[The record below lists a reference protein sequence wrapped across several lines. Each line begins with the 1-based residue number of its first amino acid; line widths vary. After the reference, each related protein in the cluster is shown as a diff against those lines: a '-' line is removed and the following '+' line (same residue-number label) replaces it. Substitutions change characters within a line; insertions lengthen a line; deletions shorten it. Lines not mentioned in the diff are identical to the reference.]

1 MKIKIFT
8 ISTLLIMIIVSIVYS
23 NSLYN
28 HRLKYLNVDNV
39 INDSL
44 KMISKDSIINYL
56 KTFNLL
62 KDSTK
67 IYKIELN
74 KIEESLDKIKY
85 VKKSNVHFGI
95 NSKLKIEIDE
105 RDPVIEI
112 NYLDKYLDD
121 EGRLVPK
128 SSFSEIKVIKFFGKI
143 DSLKYYKLANLGS
156 TIKTDDF
163 YKDHFKYIF
172 SDSSE
177 LFIKPKKYAYTI
189 ELGDYTMLNKKL
201 RNYKFFYASK
211 SKENDLEKAKAINL
225 KFDNQVIVE
234 KK

>member
-8 ISTLLIMIIVSIVYS
+8 ISILLIMIIVSIVYS

-28 HRLKYLNVDNV
+28 HRLKYVSVDNV

-62 KDSTK
+62 KDSTE
-67 IYKIELN
+67 IYKIDLN

-95 NSKLKIEIDE
+95 NSKLIIEIDE
-105 RDPVIEI
+105 RDPVIDI
-112 NYLDKYLDD
+112 NYLDKYIDN
-121 EGRLVPK
+121 EGKIVPK

-156 TIKTDDF
+156 TIVSDDF

-177 LFIKPKKYAYTI
+177 LFIKPKKYTYTI

-211 SKENDLEKAKAINL
+211 SNENDLEKAKAINL

>member
-8 ISTLLIMIIVSIVYS
+8 ISILLMMIIVSIVYS
-23 NSLYN
+23 NSLFN
-28 HRLKYLNVDNV
+28 HRLKYVNVENV

-62 KDSTK
+62 KDSTE
-67 IYKIELN
+67 IYKIDLN

-95 NSKLKIEIDE
+95 NSKLIIEIDE
-105 RDPVIEI
+105 RDPVIDI
-112 NYLDKYLDD
+112 NYLDKYLDN

-128 SSFSEIKVIKFFGKI
+128 SSFSEINVIKFFGKI
-143 DSLKYYKLANLGS
+143 DSLKHYKLANLGL
-156 TIKTDDF
+156 TIMRDDF
-163 YKDHFKYIF
+163 YKDHFNYIF

-189 ELGDYTMLNKKL
+189 ELGDYMMLNKKL

-211 SKENDLEKAKAINL
+211 SNENDLKKAKAINL

>member
-8 ISTLLIMIIVSIVYS
+8 ISILLIMIIVSIVYS

-143 DSLKYYKLANLGS
+143 DSIKYYKLANLGS

-211 SKENDLEKAKAINL
+211 SNENDLEKAKAINL

>member
-1 MKIKIFT
+1 MKIKIFS
-8 ISTLLIMIIVSIVYS
+8 ISILLMMIIVSIVYS
-23 NSLYN
+23 NSLFN
-28 HRLKYLNVDNV
+28 HRLKYVNVDNV

-56 KTFNLL
+56 KTFSLV
-62 KDSTK
+62 KDSTE
-67 IYKIELN
+67 IYKIDLN

-85 VKKSNVHFGI
+85 IKKSNVHFGI
-95 NSKLKIEIDE
+95 NSKLIIEIDE
-105 RDPVIEI
+105 RDPVIDI
-112 NYLDKYLDD
+112 NYLDKYLDN
-121 EGRLVPK
+121 EGRVVPK
-128 SSFSEIKVIKFFGKI
+128 SSFSEINVIKFFGKI
-143 DSLKYYKLANLGS
+143 DSLKYYKLANLGL
-156 TIKTDDF
+156 TIIRDDF
-163 YKDHFKYIF
+163 YKDHFNYIF

-189 ELGDYTMLNKKL
+189 ELGDYKMLNKKL

-211 SKENDLEKAKAINL
+211 ANENDLKKAKAIIL

>member
-1 MKIKIFT
+1 
-8 ISTLLIMIIVSIVYS
+8 MIIVSIVYS

-121 EGRLVPK
+121 EGRQVPK

-143 DSLKYYKLANLGS
+143 DSIKYYKLANLGS

-211 SKENDLEKAKAINL
+211 SNENDLEKAKAINL

>member
-8 ISTLLIMIIVSIVYS
+8 ISILLIMIIVSIVYS

-28 HRLKYLNVDNV
+28 HRLKYINVDNV

-143 DSLKYYKLANLGS
+143 DSIKYYKLANLGS

-211 SKENDLEKAKAINL
+211 SNENDLEKAKAINL

>member
-8 ISTLLIMIIVSIVYS
+8 ISILLIMIIVSIVYS

-74 KIEESLDKIKY
+74 KIEQSLDKIKY

-143 DSLKYYKLANLGS
+143 DSIKYYKLANLGS

-211 SKENDLEKAKAINL
+211 SNENDLEKAKAINL

>member
-8 ISTLLIMIIVSIVYS
+8 ISILLIMIIVSIVYS
-23 NSLYN
+23 NSLHN
-28 HRLKYLNVDNV
+28 HRLKYVNVDNV

-44 KMISKDSIINYL
+44 KMISKDSIINFL

-67 IYKIELN
+67 IYKIDLN

-85 VKKSNVHFGI
+85 IKKSNVHFGI
-95 NSKLKIEIDE
+95 NSKLTIEIDE
-105 RDPVIEI
+105 RDLVIDI
-112 NYLDKYLDD
+112 NYLDKYLDN
-121 EGRLVPK
+121 EGQVVPK

-143 DSLKYYKLANLGS
+143 DSLKYNKLANLGL
-156 TIKTDDF
+156 TIMRDDF
-163 YKDHFKYIF
+163 YKDHFNYIF

-189 ELGDYTMLNKKL
+189 ELGDYKMLNKKL

-211 SKENDLEKAKAINL
+211 SNENDLEKAKAINL

>member
-1 MKIKIFT
+1 MKIKIFN
-8 ISTLLIMIIVSIVYS
+8 ISILLMMIIVSIVYS
-23 NSLYN
+23 NSLFN
-28 HRLKYLNVDNV
+28 HRLKYVNVDNV

-56 KTFNLL
+56 KTFSLV
-62 KDSTK
+62 KDSTE
-67 IYKIELN
+67 IYKIDLN

-95 NSKLKIEIDE
+95 NSKLIIEIDE
-105 RDPVIEI
+105 RDPVIDI
-112 NYLDKYLDD
+112 NYLDKYLDN
-121 EGRLVPK
+121 EGRVVPK

-143 DSLKYYKLANLGS
+143 DSLKYYTLANLGL
-156 TIKTDDF
+156 TIMRDDF
-163 YKDHFKYIF
+163 YKDHFNYIF

-177 LFIKPKKYAYTI
+177 IFIKPKKYAYTI
-189 ELGDYTMLNKKL
+189 ELGDYKMLNKKL

-211 SKENDLEKAKAINL
+211 SNENDLEKAKAINL

>member
-143 DSLKYYKLANLGS
+143 DSIKYYKLANLGS

>member
-1 MKIKIFT
+1 
-8 ISTLLIMIIVSIVYS
+8 MIIVSIVYS

-74 KIEESLDKIKY
+74 KIEQSLDKIKY
-85 VKKSNVHFGI
+85 IKKSNVHFGI

-163 YKDHFKYIF
+163 YKDHFNYIF

-211 SKENDLEKAKAINL
+211 SNENDLEKAKAINL

>member
-8 ISTLLIMIIVSIVYS
+8 ISILLIMIIASIVYS

-28 HRLKYLNVDNV
+28 HRLKYVNVDNV

-44 KMISKDSIINYL
+44 IMISKDSIINYL

-143 DSLKYYKLANLGS
+143 DSIKYYKLANLGS
-156 TIKTDDF
+156 TIKRDDF
-163 YKDHFKYIF
+163 YKDHFNYIF

-211 SKENDLEKAKAINL
+211 SNENDLEKAKAINL
-225 KFDNQVIVE
+225 KFDNQVIIE

>member
-8 ISTLLIMIIVSIVYS
+8 ISILLIMIIVSIVYS

-143 DSLKYYKLANLGS
+143 DSIKYYKLANLGS

>member
-8 ISTLLIMIIVSIVYS
+8 ISILLIMIIVSIVYS

-74 KIEESLDKIKY
+74 KIEQSLDKIKY

-143 DSLKYYKLANLGS
+143 DSIKYYKLANLGS
-156 TIKTDDF
+156 TIKRDDF
-163 YKDHFKYIF
+163 YKDHFNYIF

-211 SKENDLEKAKAINL
+211 SNENDLEKAKAINL

>member
-1 MKIKIFT
+1 MKIKIFN
-8 ISTLLIMIIVSIVYS
+8 ISILLIMIIVSIVYS

-28 HRLKYLNVDNV
+28 HRLKYVNVDNV
-39 INDSL
+39 TNDSL
-44 KMISKDSIINYL
+44 IMISKDSIINYL

-95 NSKLKIEIDE
+95 NSKLKIVIDE
-105 RDPVIEI
+105 RAPVIEI
-112 NYLDKYLDD
+112 NYLDEYLDD

-156 TIKTDDF
+156 TIMRDDF
-163 YKDHFKYIF
+163 YKDHFNYIF

-189 ELGDYTMLNKKL
+189 ELGNYTMLNKKL

-211 SKENDLEKAKAINL
+211 SNENDLEKAKAINL

>member
-8 ISTLLIMIIVSIVYS
+8 ISILLIMIIVSIVYS
-23 NSLYN
+23 NSLYK
-28 HRLKYLNVDNV
+28 HRLKYVSVDNI
-39 INDSL
+39 INDHL

-67 IYKIELN
+67 IYKIDLN

-105 RDPVIEI
+105 RDPVIDI
-112 NYLDKYLDD
+112 NYLDKYLDV

-143 DSLKYYKLANLGS
+143 DSLKYYTLANLGL
-156 TIKTDDF
+156 TIMRDDF
-163 YKDHFKYIF
+163 YKDHFNYIF

-177 LFIKPKKYAYTI
+177 IFIKPKKYAYTI
-189 ELGDYTMLNKKL
+189 ELGDYKMLNKKL

-211 SKENDLEKAKAINL
+211 SNENDLEKAKAINL

>member
-8 ISTLLIMIIVSIVYS
+8 ISILLIMIIVSIVYS

-74 KIEESLDKIKY
+74 KIEQSLDKIKY

-143 DSLKYYKLANLGS
+143 DSIKYYKLANLGS

>member
-1 MKIKIFT
+1 
-8 ISTLLIMIIVSIVYS
+8 MIIVSIVYS
-23 NSLYN
+23 NSIYN
-28 HRLKYLNVDNV
+28 HRLKYLDVDNV
-39 INDSL
+39 MNDNL

-62 KDSTK
+62 KDSTRT
-67 IYKIELN
+67 YKIDLN
-74 KIEESLDKIKY
+74 KIEEGLDKINY
-85 VKKSNVHFGI
+85 IKKSNVHFGI

-105 RDPVIEI
+105 RAPVIDI
-112 NYLDKYLDD
+112 NYIDKYLDN
-121 EGRLVPK
+121 EAKVVPK
-128 SSFSEIKVIKFFGKI
+128 SSFGEIKVIKFFGKI

-156 TIKTDDF
+156 TIMRDDF
-163 YKDHFKYIF
+163 YKDHFNYIF

-189 ELGDYTMLNKKL
+189 ELGDYMMLNKKL

-211 SKENDLEKAKAINL
+211 SNENDLKKAKAMKL

>member
-8 ISTLLIMIIVSIVYS
+8 ISILLIMIIVSIVYS

-28 HRLKYLNVDNV
+28 HRLKYVNVDNV

-211 SKENDLEKAKAINL
+211 SNENDLEKAKAINL

>member
-8 ISTLLIMIIVSIVYS
+8 ISILLIMIIVSIVYS

-28 HRLKYLNVDNV
+28 HRLKYLNIDNV

-44 KMISKDSIINYL
+44 TMISKDSIINYL

-156 TIKTDDF
+156 IIKRDDF
-163 YKDHFKYIF
+163 YKDHFNYIF

-189 ELGDYTMLNKKL
+189 ELGDYMMLNKKI

-211 SKENDLEKAKAINL
+211 SNENDLEKAKAINL

>member
-8 ISTLLIMIIVSIVYS
+8 ISILLMMIIVSIVYS
-23 NSLYN
+23 NSLFN
-28 HRLKYLNVDNV
+28 HRLKYVNVDNV

-62 KDSTK
+62 KDSTE
-67 IYKIELN
+67 IYKIDLN

-95 NSKLKIEIDE
+95 NSKLIIEIDE
-105 RDPVIEI
+105 RDPVIDI
-112 NYLDKYLDD
+112 NYLDKYLDN
-121 EGRLVPK
+121 EGRVVPK
-128 SSFSEIKVIKFFGKI
+128 SSFSEINVIKFFGKI
-143 DSLKYYKLANLGS
+143 DSLKYYKLANLGL
-156 TIKTDDF
+156 TIMRDDF
-163 YKDHFKYIF
+163 YKDHFNYIF

-177 LFIKPKKYAYTI
+177 LFIKPKKYAYSI
-189 ELGDYTMLNKKL
+189 ELGDYMMLNKKL

-211 SKENDLEKAKAINL
+211 SNENDLKKAKAINL

>member
-8 ISTLLIMIIVSIVYS
+8 ISILLIMIIVSIVYS

-28 HRLKYLNVDNV
+28 HRLKYISVDNV

-67 IYKIELN
+67 IYKIDLN

-143 DSLKYYKLANLGS
+143 DSIKYYKLANLGS

-211 SKENDLEKAKAINL
+211 SNENDLEKAKAINL

>member
-8 ISTLLIMIIVSIVYS
+8 ISILLIMIIVSIVYS

-28 HRLKYLNVDNV
+28 HRLKYVNVDNV

-44 KMISKDSIINYL
+44 IMISKDSIINYL

-67 IYKIELN
+67 IYKIDLN

-85 VKKSNVHFGI
+85 IKKSNVHFGI
-95 NSKLKIEIDE
+95 NSKLTIEIDE
-105 RDPVIEI
+105 RDLVIDI
-112 NYLDKYLDD
+112 NYLDKYLDN
-121 EGRLVPK
+121 EGQVVPK

-143 DSLKYYKLANLGS
+143 DSLKYNKLANLGL
-156 TIKTDDF
+156 TIMRDDF
-163 YKDHFKYIF
+163 YKDHFNYIF

-189 ELGDYTMLNKKL
+189 ELGDYKMLNKKL

-211 SKENDLEKAKAINL
+211 SNENDLEKAKAINL

>member
-8 ISTLLIMIIVSIVYS
+8 ISILLIMIIASIVYS

-28 HRLKYLNVDNV
+28 HRLKYVNVDNV

-143 DSLKYYKLANLGS
+143 DSIKYYKLANLGS

-211 SKENDLEKAKAINL
+211 SNENDLEKAKAINL

>member
-8 ISTLLIMIIVSIVYS
+8 ISILLIMIIVSIVYS

-28 HRLKYLNVDNV
+28 HRLKYVSVDNV

-67 IYKIELN
+67 IYKIDLN

-143 DSLKYYKLANLGS
+143 DSIKYYKLANLGS

-211 SKENDLEKAKAINL
+211 SNENDLEKAKAINL

>member
-8 ISTLLIMIIVSIVYS
+8 ISILLIMIIVSIVYS

-28 HRLKYLNVDNV
+28 HRLKYVSVDNV

-74 KIEESLDKIKY
+74 KIEESLSKIKY

-163 YKDHFKYIF
+163 YKDHFNYIF

-189 ELGDYTMLNKKL
+189 ELGDYKMLNKKL

-211 SKENDLEKAKAINL
+211 SNENDLEKAKAINL

>member
-1 MKIKIFT
+1 
-8 ISTLLIMIIVSIVYS
+8 MIIVSIVYS

-74 KIEESLDKIKY
+74 KIEQSLDKIKY

-143 DSLKYYKLANLGS
+143 DSIKYYKLANLGS